1 MSRSVLTPS
10 RSGLFLIALIAGC
23 GKQAHPLYELEPN
36 PEPRVVEPDRFHQAS
51 TGTIRGTV
59 VWSGSVPEVPP
70 FHVFI
75 PTAGHPG
82 ATGYRPTPNAP
93 RVDPASRGVEG
104 AIVFLRGVDSRAAR
118 PWDHSRV
125 RVELSDRQIAIRSGA
140 PSPTNVGIVR
150 LGDSFEMVSMQPEME
165 GLRGRGAD
173 FFTLMLPD
181 PDRPLE
187 RKPPRKGL
195 IELTSPAHHFWQ
207 RAYLFVDD
215 HPYYTRTDRD
225 GRFTLAQVPPGRYEV
240 VCWLPNWKEIDR
252 DRDPETCQFSRLRY
266 GPPVTQTT
274 SLAVE
279 PGGSAEVTF
288 TVTPDQFRGK

>member
-10 RSGLFLIALIAGC
+10 RSGLFIIVLIAGC

-36 PEPRVVEPDRFHQAS
+36 PEPCVIEPDRFNPAS
-51 TGTIRGTV
+51 TGTIRGSV
-59 VWSGSVPEVPP
+59 VWSGSLPEVPP

-75 PTAGHPG
+75 PTPGNPG
-82 ATGYRPTPNAP
+82 ATGYRANPNAP
-93 RVDPASRGVEG
+93 RVDPSSRGVEG
-104 AIVFLRGVDSRAAR
+104 AVVFLRGVHPRAAR
-118 PWDHSRV
+118 PWNHPHL
-125 RVELSDRQIAIRSGA
+125 RVELSDGQIALRTGE

-150 LGDSFEMVSMQPEME
+150 LGDSFDIVSMQAQME

-173 FFTLMLPD
+173 FFTFMLPD
-181 PDRPLE
+181 PDRALE
-187 RKPPRKGL
+187 HKPPRKGI

-215 HPYYTRTDRD
+215 HPYYARTDHD
-225 GRFTLAQVPPGRYEV
+225 GGFTFIQVPAGRYEV

-266 GPPVTQTT
+266 GPPLERT
-274 SLAVE
+274 SAATVAA
-279 PGGSAEVTF
+279 GGSAEVTF
-288 TVTPDQFRGK
+288 TLTPDLYRGK